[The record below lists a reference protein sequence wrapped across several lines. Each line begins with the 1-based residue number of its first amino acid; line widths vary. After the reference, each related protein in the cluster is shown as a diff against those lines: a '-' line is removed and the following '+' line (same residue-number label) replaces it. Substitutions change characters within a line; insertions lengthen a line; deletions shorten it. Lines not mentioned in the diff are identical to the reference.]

1 MPQHTP
7 ILHYSAETVAEMWR
21 LPQLSHAL
29 RVANTQEDNLT
40 RRSLFPVFLSAIA
53 LVLLAMQCGFAQS
66 ASDVPVNMVVTVE
79 SNNGTVPD
87 ITREDVMAYQGRTRA
102 KVTNWVAFQGDHAG
116 LELFVVID
124 DVPSSSRGSQLED
137 LANFI
142 GAQASTTKVGVAY
155 LQQGA
160 PFIAQALTTDHDA
173 AAKALRASL
182 GRLSRPDSP
191 YFSLVDLIKQWP
203 RGTDRREIVMLSNG
217 ADYEDRG
224 FVAQDNP
231 FVNPTIDLAQRE
243 GIVIFTIST
252 RGPGHYLSR
261 LADETGGRLYYQ
273 ASGAAVSIVP
283 YLNDTVQRLD
293 RQYLLTFLVRPDKQA
308 GLQSVKIKTEV
319 PHAKLVS
326 ADKVYVPSAQP

>member
-1 MPQHTP
+1 MRRF
-7 ILHYSAETVAEMWR
+7 TVLISLSSIVFVLFAS
-21 LPQLSHAL
+21 QL
-29 RVANTQEDNLT
+29 
-40 RRSLFPVFLSAIA
+40 I
-53 LVLLAMQCGFAQS
+53 FAQ
-66 ASDVPVNMVVTVE
+66 AGANVPVNMVVTVE
-79 SNNGTVPD
+79 SNNGSVPD
-87 ITREDVMAYQGRTRA
+87 ISREDVMAYQGRTRA
-102 KVTNWVAFQGDHAG
+102 KVTDWVPFQGDHSG
-116 LELFVVID
+116 LELFVVIE

-142 GAQASTTKVGVAY
+142 NAQPSTTKVGVAY

-160 PFIAQALTTDHDA
+160 PQIAQAPTTDHSA
-173 AAKALRASL
+173 AAKAVRVSL

-203 RGTDRREIVMLSNG
+203 KGTDRREIVMLSNG

-243 GIVIFTIST
+243 GIVVFTLST

-273 ASGAAVSIVP
+273 ASGSAISIVP
-283 YLNDTVQRLD
+283 YLNDVVQRLD
-293 RQYLLTFLVRPDKQA
+293 RQYLVTFLATPGKEA

-326 ADKVYVPSAQP
+326 ADKVYIPGAQP

>member
-1 MPQHTP
+1 MN
-7 ILHYSAETVAEMWR
+7 R
-21 LPQLSHAL
+21 RC
-29 RVANTQEDNLT
+29 RVLT
-40 RRSLFPVFLSAIA
+40 LLGSVA
-53 LVLLAMQCGFAQS
+53 LVLFATQLMLAQTGAN
-66 ASDVPVNMVVTVE
+66 VPVNMVVTVE
-79 SNNGTVPD
+79 SSNGTVPD
-87 ITREDVMAYQGRTRA
+87 IGREDVMAYQGRTRA
-102 KVTNWVAFQGDHAG
+102 KVTDWVPYQGDHAG
-116 LELFVVID
+116 LELFVVIE

-142 GAQASTTKVGVAY
+142 NAQPSTTKVGVAY

-160 PFIAQALTTDHDA
+160 PQIAQAPTPDHDLA
-173 AAKALRASL
+173 ARAVRASL
-182 GRLSRPDSP
+182 GHLSRPDSP

-203 RGTDRREIVMLSNG
+203 KGNDRREIVMLSNG

-243 GIVIFTIST
+243 GIVIFTLST

-283 YLNDTVQRLD
+283 YLNDVAQRLD
-293 RQYLLTFLVRPDKQA
+293 RQYLVTFLATPGKEA

-326 ADKVYVPSAQP
+326 ADKVYIPGAQP